1 LNAIFKNPLRRSF
14 QIQIRVI
21 AALLL
26 REILTRYGRNNIG
39 FLWLF
44 VEPMLFTLAIIGLWT
59 AISGERASHLPII
72 AFAITG
78 YSSVLLWRNMP
89 GRCSNAIES
98 NLSLMYHRNVKILD
112 IFISRIIL
120 EFMGCT
126 ISFVFLLLLFIT
138 ANWINP
144 PENVLKIIAGW
155 FMLAWFGASLAV
167 LIGSLSARMNMLEK
181 IWTPFTIIMFPMSGA
196 GFMVDWLPTNVQNFV
211 LLLPMVHGVEILRE
225 GYFGSVV
232 SAHYDI
238 GYMATWC
245 LVLTLFALSQAHTIS
260 RKISPA

>member
-1 LNAIFKNPLRRSF
+1 
-14 QIQIRVI
+14 
-21 AALLL
+21 
-26 REILTRYGRNNIG
+26 
-39 FLWLF
+39 
-44 VEPMLFTLAIIGLWT
+44 
-59 AISGERASHLPII
+59 
-72 AFAITG
+72 
-78 YSSVLLWRNMP
+78 
-89 GRCSNAIES
+89 
-98 NLSLMYHRNVKILD
+98 
-112 IFISRIIL
+112 
-120 EFMGCT
+120 
-126 ISFVFLLLLFIT
+126 
-138 ANWINP
+138 
-144 PENVLKIIAGW
+144 
-155 FMLAWFGASLAV
+155 MLAWFGASLAI
-167 LIGSLSARMNMLEK
+167 LIGSLSARMNLLEK

>member
-1 LNAIFKNPLRRSF
+1 LKAIIKNSLRQSF
-14 QIQIRVI
+14 QIQTRVI
-21 AALLL
+21 GALLL
-26 REILTRYGRNNIG
+26 RELLTRYGRRNIG

-44 VEPMLFTLAIIGLWT
+44 VEPMLFTLAVIGLWT
-59 AISGERASHLPII
+59 AISGERASRLPII

-78 YSSVLLWRNMP
+78 YSSVLLWRSMP
-89 GRCSNAIES
+89 GRCSTAIGS

-138 ANWINP
+138 TNWIAP
-144 PENVLKIIAGW
+144 PENILKIIVGW
-155 FMLAWFGASLAV
+155 SMLAWFGASLAI
-167 LIGSLSARMNMLEK
+167 LIGALSSRVEILGK
-181 IWTPFTIIMFPMSGA
+181 IWTPFTFLLFPMSGA
-196 GFMVDWLPTNVQNFV
+196 AFMVDWLPTSAQNFV

-232 SAHYDI
+232 SGHYDI

-245 LVLTLFALSQAHTIS
+245 LVLTLFGLSQVHTIS
-260 RKISPA
+260 RKISPS

>member
-1 LNAIFKNPLRRSF
+1 MKAIKRNSLRQSF
-14 QIQIRVI
+14 QIQTRVI
-21 AALLL
+21 GALLL
-26 REILTRYGRNNIG
+26 REILTRYGRRNIG

-44 VEPMLFTLAIIGLWT
+44 IEPMLFTSVIIGLWT
-59 AISGERASHLPII
+59 VISGERASQLPII

-78 YSSVLLWRNMP
+78 YSSVLLWRNMS
-89 GRCSNAIES
+89 GRCSSAIES

-138 ANWINP
+138 ANWIAP
-144 PENVLKIIAGW
+144 PENILKIITGW
-155 FMLAWFGASLAV
+155 FMLAWFGASLAI
-167 LIGSLSARMNMLEK
+167 LIGALSARIEMLEK
-181 IWTPFTIIMFPMSGA
+181 IWTPFTFLLFPLSGA
-196 GFMVDWLPTNVQNFV
+196 AFMVDWLPTNAQNFV
-211 LLLPMVHGVEILRE
+211 LLFPMVHGVEILRE

-245 LVLTLFALSQAHTIS
+245 VVLTLFGLSQVHTIS